1 MWRNNLKFGVI
12 LYEPFWL
19 AWCFVFLGQVW
30 EGKSQSKEVVLNEP
44 KLSRFDHSF
53 GGWFGPTTGHR
64 HLYKLFLFVLPL
76 TVEKVS
82 TDHQHMWPVYRR
94 PLASLHSRLAEKHP
108 RNVHAEI
115 QKGLCNNYL
124 EGVVGKL
131 KGGHKRK
138 WQRERGG
145 GGVWM

>member
-1 MWRNNLKFGVI
+1 M
-12 LYEPFWL
+12 
-19 AWCFVFLGQVW
+19 
-30 EGKSQSKEVVLNEP
+30 
-44 KLSRFDHSF
+44 SRFDHSF

-145 GGVWM
+145 GGVGCKIWYIQGGITFSFLFANWKSSGRVIIVHI